1 MLRIDVQRLYKI
13 SVGRFDGKGFF
24 PFVVY
29 ESFQNEQGA
38 VRRWGTERIQAI
50 TANQRAKEDRNA
62 QSWQSVRQIAKIP

>member
-13 SVGRFDGKGFF
+13 SVGRFDGKGFC

-38 VRRWGTERIQAI
+38 VIEFLRVFKRSSGLEVLAYDGCF
-50 TANQRAKEDRNA
+50 K
-62 QSWQSVRQIAKIP
+62 V